1 MGGITHDDLGHP
13 TLISNQNNAPPK
25 LIHRQS
31 DEVIF
36 IIKILFYVNLTK
48 LKQRTFKENE
58 SQDTADNYKM
68 CRLTLIINLA
78 GSKITTGTDLRAFL

>member
-13 TLISNQNNAPPK
+13 TLIKTMSPQK
-25 LIHRQS
+25 LTHRQS

-48 LKQRTFKENE
+48 PKQRTFKENE
-58 SQDTADNYKM
+58 SQDTAGNYKM
-68 CRLTLIINLA
+68 CRLTPIVNLA
-78 GSKITTGTDLRAFL
+78 GSKVTKGADLRALL